1 MSARQDI
8 SLLEMAAWLSESRE
22 ISVVLGLQV
31 DFVQSTSHS
40 PAYNPA
46 PAPCLSKYA
55 MTIVVNNV
63 QLCGLFKALGAEAR
77 RKARRETKL
86 AELHEKFIALQTA
99 VSQSVG
105 DRVESVQE

>member
-1 MSARQDI
+1 
-8 SLLEMAAWLSESRE
+8 
-22 ISVVLGLQV
+22 
-31 DFVQSTSHS
+31 
-40 PAYNPA
+40 
-46 PAPCLSKYA
+46 

-63 QLCGLFKALGAEAR
+63 QLCGLFKALGRAEAE